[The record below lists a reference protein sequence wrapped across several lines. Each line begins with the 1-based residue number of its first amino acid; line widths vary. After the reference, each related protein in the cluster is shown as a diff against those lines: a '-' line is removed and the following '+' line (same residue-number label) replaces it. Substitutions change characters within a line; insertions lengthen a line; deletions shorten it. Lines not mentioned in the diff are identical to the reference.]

1 MNKETIFAGLIGLAT
16 GGAIGGFTA
25 WALTKRKYTDILNKT
40 VDNYEKLL
48 DEANAFDGEDDV
60 PDEFKR
66 YIPEEEK
73 KETPKLSSEEKE
85 VIKEKLRYNHEKTT
99 AYAAMYSTP
108 IKDIIDAKAE
118 EEPDPEELAEAMAE
132 DEDDAE
138 EAEKKS
144 HFDVLEAVKNNAR
157 KPVIISEEDF
167 NDICDNHLG
176 NMPGEWDCSNL
187 FLYNDDTVTGE
198 DDHVYEG
205 EELAKMLGD
214 CLDKYGF
221 RNGSETTIFVKCFE
235 LNTVYEVAKIN
246 KPFIK

>member
-1 MNKETIFAGLIGLAT
+1 MTKETIFVGLLGFSVGGGL
-16 GGAIGGFTA
+16 GGFIA
-25 WALTKRKYTDILNKT
+25 YSILKRKYTDILNKT

-48 DEANAFDGEDDV
+48 EEANAFDGEDDI

-66 YIPEEEK
+66 YIPNDEK
-73 KETPKLSSEEKE
+73 KEAPKLSSEEKE
-85 VIKEKLRYNHEKTT
+85 SIKEKLRYNNERTT
-99 AYAAMYSTP
+99 AYASMYHTP

-118 EEPDPEELAEAMAE
+118 EEPDPEEVAKEEA
-132 DEDDAE
+132 AE
-138 EAEKKS
+138 EEIEKS
-144 HFDVLEAVKNNAR
+144 HFDVLEAIKNNAR